1 MQMQVSMR
9 MVRMVMKTDVMVIT
23 MEGVINLELWVLSG
37 LIGGEIIREELWM
50 LRKEMQNLLDDT
62 CEFGDG

>member
-1 MQMQVSMR
+1 